1 MKKDKLPIPVTTL
14 ILMIVTITYKAVLV
28 VIGVLICFLGG
39 DFLRGYLGDYMW
51 VFYLGVGLNVFC
63 VTFMM
68 ILVFAPGLAK
78 WIMVKGLKL
87 IEHFRFLKPK
97 TTRLEKL
104 EASMDQYHETAAF
117 WASHKL
123 VILKVLLITMVQR
136 ILLFTVTYWVYRSL
150 GFHGYSIITLTI
162 LQSVISVSVDM
173 LPLPGG
179 MGISESLYLVMFAPV
194 FGEALLLQCCSA
206 EEVSYYAQMLISA
219 VMTCVAYFIIGRKE
233 QEKSRGENMFL
244 GIYDYTVILTY
255 ISLGI
260 SVFGI
265 TRALEGDF
273 KVAIFCLALSGL
285 CDMFDGKI
293 ARTKKNRTD
302 DEKNFGIQIDSLC
315 DVVCF
320 GIFPAM
326 ICYCLGVNTP
336 AGIGALIFYSVAS
349 VIRLAYFNV
358 SEAKRQNE
366 TSENRQ
372 YYQGLPITSMAI
384 ILPFL
389 YLMRRYC
396 GLYFLI
402 VIHIAVIIVGLLFI
416 LDIKVKKP
424 QNPVRILLVAVV
436 ALALAKMFR
445 LI

>member
-1 MKKDKLPIPVTTL
+1 
-14 ILMIVTITYKAVLV
+14 
-28 VIGVLICFLGG
+28 
-39 DFLRGYLGDYMW
+39 
-51 VFYLGVGLNVFC
+51 
-63 VTFMM
+63 
-68 ILVFAPGLAK
+68 
-78 WIMVKGLKL
+78 
-87 IEHFRFLKPK
+87 
-97 TTRLEKL
+97 
-104 EASMDQYHETAAF
+104 
-117 WASHKL
+117 
-123 VILKVLLITMVQR
+123 
-136 ILLFTVTYWVYRSL
+136 
-150 GFHGYSIITLTI
+150 
-162 LQSVISVSVDM
+162 
-173 LPLPGG
+173 
-179 MGISESLYLVMFAPV
+179 
-194 FGEALLLQCCSA
+194 
-206 EEVSYYAQMLISA
+206 
-219 VMTCVAYFIIGRKE
+219 
-233 QEKSRGENMFL
+233 MFL

-326 ICYCLGVNTP
+326 ICYCLGVNTS

-366 TSENRQ
+366 TSEKQTVLSGASDHIHGDHPAVPLSDEKILRTLFPDCDT
-372 YYQGLPITSMAI
+372 YCSDYRGTAFYSGYQ
-384 ILPFL
+384 
-389 YLMRRYC
+389 
-396 GLYFLI
+396 
-402 VIHIAVIIVGLLFI
+402 
-416 LDIKVKKP
+416 VKKP